1 MKPFKL
7 QSVLDYRKRIE
18 KMAQKSLLFYLEKQ
32 SSLDAEKQKRQKE
45 LLKLFD
51 ELQSAEQKGTFLP
64 EVMLYEKCIQDKK
77 RGVEEIAR
85 KLEGLSSEINCK
97 KDELIKARQEKRTL
111 EILKEK
117 NEEKEKR
124 KQRHRENIFSDE
136 AAILGLGERK

>member
-1 MKPFKL
+1 
-7 QSVLDYRKRIE
+7 
-18 KMAQKSLLFYLEKQ
+18 MAQKSILIYLEKQ
-32 SSLDAEKQKRQKE
+32 SSLYAEKQKRQKE

>member
-97 KDELIKARQEKRTL
+97 KEELIKARQEKRTL

-117 NEEKEKR
+117 NEEKEKTKTQR
-124 KQRHRENIFSDE
+124 KCFF
-136 AAILGLGERK
+136 

>member
-32 SSLDAEKQKRQKE
+32 SALDAEKQKRQKE
-45 LLKLFD
+45 LLKLSD

-97 KDELIKARQEKRTL
+97 KEELIKARLEKRTL

-124 KQRHRENIFSDE
+124 KQRHRENAFSDE

>member
-18 KMAQKSLLFYLEKQ
+18 KMAQKSILIYLEKQ

>member
-18 KMAQKSLLFYLEKQ
+18 KMAQKSLLIYLEKQ

-85 KLEGLSSEINCK
+85 KLDGLSSEINCK

>member
-124 KQRHRENIFSDE
+124 KQRHRENVFSDE

>member
-18 KMAQKSLLFYLEKQ
+18 KMAQKSILIYLEKQ

-85 KLEGLSSEINCK
+85 KLEGLTSEINCK
-97 KDELIKARQEKRTL
+97 KEELIKARQEKRTL

-117 NEEKEKR
+117 NEEKEKTKTQR
-124 KQRHRENIFSDE
+124 KCFF
-136 AAILGLGERK
+136 

>member
-85 KLEGLSSEINCK
+85 KLEGLTSEINCK
-97 KDELIKARQEKRTL
+97 KEELIKARQEKRTL

-117 NEEKEKR
+117 NEEKEKTKTQR
-124 KQRHRENIFSDE
+124 KCFF
-136 AAILGLGERK
+136 

>member
-32 SSLDAEKQKRQKE
+32 SSLDAEKQKKQKE

-124 KQRHRENIFSDE
+124 KQRHRENVFSDE

>member
-18 KMAQKSLLFYLEKQ
+18 KMAQKSILIYLEKQ

-124 KQRHRENIFSDE
+124 KQRHRENVFSDE

>member
-18 KMAQKSLLFYLEKQ
+18 KMAQKSILIYLEKQ

-64 EVMLYEKCIQDKK
+64 EVMLYEKCIHDKK

>member
-18 KMAQKSLLFYLEKQ
+18 KMAQKSLLIYLEKQ

-85 KLEGLSSEINCK
+85 KLEGLTSEINCK
-97 KDELIKARQEKRTL
+97 KEELIKARQEKRTL

-117 NEEKEKR
+117 NEEKEKTKTQR
-124 KQRHRENIFSDE
+124 KCFF
-136 AAILGLGERK
+136 